1 MRDKRHQELIVV
13 LTASIFLAFK
23 NQRCVSTSTS
33 PSLLYQGGV
42 DPDSLQWF
50 TPMIQDH
57 CAGTDSSATGTLTP
71 QQIQITQVKD
81 NCCKHYGCCGS
92 DTLTPYS
99 GAIFP
104 TIIHKLPLQQSRK
117 LQMTY
122 LVHPKKLFLMFLII
136 LISLAYIHESLK
148 ELIHAV
154 FVSLPI
160 ASRESVSSSRFVHY
174 ISFYHLK
181 T

>member
-1 MRDKRHQELIVV
+1 
-13 LTASIFLAFK
+13 
-23 NQRCVSTSTS
+23 
-33 PSLLYQGGV
+33 
-42 DPDSLQWF
+42 
-50 TPMIQDH
+50 MIQDH

-71 QQIQITQVKD
+71 QQSQITQAKD
-81 NCCKHYGCCGS
+81 NCCKHYGCRGS

-104 TIIHKLPLQQSRK
+104 TIIHKLPLQQSKK

-122 LVHPKKLFLMFLII
+122 LVHPKKLFLMVLI
-136 LISLAYIHESLK
+136 LISLIYINESLK
-148 ELIHAV
+148 ESIHAV

-160 ASRESVSSSRFVHY
+160 ASRESVSIYRFVHY

-181 T
+181 TYSVLMTGSCGRFLCVSGYGARGNGHVLFPLSFSPSSHTLL